1 MQSHFTTFTKK
12 RMNWEQLLSLQ
23 RFGDTTKRIRK
34 EIVIVSSIQ
43 NKFTIKTKLGLI
55 LFAISSV
62 LTINAQEISDTTFGK
77 GLLNFVAKD
86 STFSVKFAP
95 RFQVRSNS
103 SWDYNGY
110 DYDSADYNFIVRRAR
125 LIFDGFAYSSKFKY
139 KIELGLSNR
148 DISGANQFNR
158 NTPRYILDAV
168 IMWNFAKNWELWAGQ
183 TKLPGNVE
191 RVVSSAN
198 LQLIDRSLLNSRF
211 NIDRDLGLQL
221 RHKSKLGNNFL
232 IREKLAISQGEGR
245 NVTEGNEGGLQYTA
259 RLELLPMG
267 TFKSKGDYSQADL
280 KREEKH
286 KLMLGITYNFNENA
300 VRERGFAGDYMIR
313 TDGSIYATDQTT
325 IFIDAMYKYK
335 GFSFMGEYAKRTA
348 ENEIATEIDGITPT
362 GDIVLTGNALNLQM
376 GYLFRNNIEL
386 AGRFTSVTYEA
397 ITRTDPRK
405 QYTLGLN
412 KYIVGHKLKVQCDLT
427 YTTIDGEQYN
437 ITFRLGFDLHF

>member
-1 MQSHFTTFTKK
+1 MKLK
-12 RMNWEQLLSLQ
+12 SL
-23 RFGDTTKRIRK
+23 I
-34 EIVIVSSIQ
+34 IVYCL
-43 NKFTIKTKLGLI
+43 FI
-55 LFAISSV
+55 LNISF
-62 LTINAQEISDTTFGK
+62 AQEISDTTFGK

-95 RFQVRSNS
+95 RIQVRSNS
-103 SWDYNGY
+103 SWDYTG
-110 DYDSADYNFIVRRAR
+110 DEYDSPEYNFIVRRAR
-125 LIFDGFAYSSKFKY
+125 LKFDGFAYSPKLKY

-191 RVVSSAN
+191 RVVSSGN

-221 RHKSKLGNNFL
+221 RHKSKLGGKVVL
-232 IREKLAISQGEGR
+232 REKFAITQGEGR

-259 RLELLPMG
+259 RVELLPFG
-267 TFKSKGDYSQADL
+267 TFKSKGDYVQSDL
-280 KREEKH
+280 KREQSS
-286 KLMLGITYNFNENA
+286 KLMLAFTYNFNQDA

-325 IFIDAMYKYK
+325 IFVDAMYKYN

-348 ENEIATEIDGITPT
+348 DNEIATEIDGRTPT
-362 GDIVLTGNALNLQM
+362 GDVVLTGNALNLQA
-376 GYLFRNNIEL
+376 GYLFDNNIEI
-386 AGRFTSVTYEA
+386 AGRFTSVNYEA
-397 ITRTDPRK
+397 ITNASPVK
-405 QYTLGLN
+405 QYTLGFN
-412 KYIVGHKLKVQCDLT
+412 KFVVGHKLKVQSDLT
-427 YTTIDGEQYN
+427 FTNVDGNKDN

>member
-1 MQSHFTTFTKK
+1 MKLKFHLVVPCLIAIT
-12 RMNWEQLLSLQ
+12 SL
-23 RFGDTTKRIRK
+23 T
-34 EIVIVSSIQ
+34 
-43 NKFTIKTKLGLI
+43 
-55 LFAISSV
+55 
-62 LTINAQEISDTTFGK
+62 AQEISDTSFGK

-95 RFQVRSNS
+95 RMQVRSVS
-103 SWDYNGY
+103 SWDHNGD
-110 DYDSADYNFIVRRAR
+110 DYDSPEYNFIVRRAR
-125 LIFDGFAYSSKFKY
+125 LKFDGFAFSPKLKY

-148 DISGANQFNR
+148 DISGANEFNR

-168 IMWNFAKNWELWAGQ
+168 IMWNFAQNWELWAGQ

-221 RHKSKLGNNFL
+221 RHKTKLGGSVL
-232 IREKLAISQGEGR
+232 LREKFAISQGEGR

-259 RLELLPMG
+259 RLELLPFG
-267 TFKSKGDYSQADL
+267 IFKSKGDYVQSDL
-280 KREEKH
+280 KRETSS
-286 KLMLGITYNFNENA
+286 KLMLGLTYNFNKDA

-325 IFIDAMYKYK
+325 VFIDAMFKRS

-348 ENEIATEIDGITPT
+348 DNEIATELDELTPT
-362 GDIVLTGNALNLQM
+362 GDIVLTGNALNLQA
-376 GYLFRNNIEL
+376 GYLFKNNVEIV
-386 AGRFTSVTYEA
+386 GRYTTVEYEM
-397 ITRTDPRK
+397 ITTAAPRK

-412 KYIVGHKLKVQCDLT
+412 KFVVGHKLKVQSDLT
-427 YTTIDGEQYN
+427 YTTIDGNEDN